1 MRRCNCA
8 DPLSRKW
15 IKLVFSDNRGVDQ
28 NSVFRERG
36 LRIGP
41 WTRRTCLFLAL
52 PIGLDE
58 ADVCWAVVDPIWPTA
73 ETEDE
78 LALLDQGTKGQQAI
92 YVTIVYAQ
100 EVDNG
105 YGRTRNDK
113 PPFGKLVIWA
123 KKAFRGL

>member
-1 MRRCNCA
+1 
-8 DPLSRKW
+8 
-15 IKLVFSDNRGVDQ
+15 
-28 NSVFRERG
+28 
-36 LRIGP
+36 
-41 WTRRTCLFLAL
+41 
-52 PIGLDE
+52 
-58 ADVCWAVVDPIWPTA
+58 VCWAVVDPIWPTA